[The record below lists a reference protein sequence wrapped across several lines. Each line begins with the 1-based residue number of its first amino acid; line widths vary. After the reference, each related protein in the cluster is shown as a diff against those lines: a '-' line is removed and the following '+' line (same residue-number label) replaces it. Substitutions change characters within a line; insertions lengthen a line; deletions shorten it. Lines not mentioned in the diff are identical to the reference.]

1 MNLDK
6 PLVSVLM
13 TAYNREKF
21 ISEAIESVLTSTYSN
36 FELIIVDDC
45 SKDSTVEIA
54 KSYEVQDKRIRVY
67 NNEINQGDYPNRNTA
82 AGYARGKYLKY
93 VDSDDLIY
101 PHGLE
106 IFVTAMEQFPEAA
119 LSFSSRI
126 AQWDKPFPMYLEPNQ
141 SLRTHFFQNGFL
153 DTGPLG
159 VIIRTDA
166 FHESGGF
173 SGINMTGDTEC
184 WMKMALR
191 YPLLILPPGLIYWR
205 QHDGQ
210 QFNEG
215 IRNDIYLKQ
224 GFSLINQIVKESGGL
239 LTVDEKS
246 QILKNNRQNTLK
258 LLLKKMIK
266 TGKLKHYWNLYKE
279 LFG

>member
-21 ISEAIESVLTSTYSN
+21 ISEAIESVLTSTYLN

-54 KSYEVQDKRIRVY
+54 KSYEAQDKRIRVY

-141 SLRTHFFQNGFL
+141 SLRTHF
-153 DTGPLG
+153 
-159 VIIRTDA
+159 
-166 FHESGGF
+166 S
-173 SGINMTGDTEC
+173 
-184 WMKMALR
+184 KMVFWTLAL
-191 YPLLILPPGLIYWR
+191 
-205 QHDGQ
+205 
-210 QFNEG
+210 
-215 IRNDIYLKQ
+215 
-224 GFSLINQIVKESGGL
+224 
-239 LTVDEKS
+239 
-246 QILKNNRQNTLK
+246 
-258 LLLKKMIK
+258 
-266 TGKLKHYWNLYKE
+266 
-279 LFG
+279 